1 MAKFAPITD
10 QNSCFV
16 VSTTH
21 LLYNPRRQD
30 IRLAQIQLLLAE
42 LDRIS
47 SNGRS
52 ANGKLQYLPSI
63 LTGDFNLEPH
73 SAPYML
79 LTNGKFSYEN
89 CLIKSLERCSNPS
102 SSSESVGKYFLP
114 PELDVTDHCQH
125 LPAKYTKLYH
135 SDKKVNDTVDVDASI
150 AFNRNAYPFSTGTL
164 RHKLHLS
171 TVYNAT
177 NDIASTFQDDW
188 ILVDYMFYSKI
199 YNSALDKCEE
209 GSLKLMATYE
219 LPTYED
225 CYTRIG
231 AIPNK
236 HLGSDHL
243 SLASKFILL
252 PTNDRV
258 GSSKSTKR

>member
-1 MAKFAPITD
+1 MNRNI
-10 QNSCFV
+10 CFV

-63 LTGDFNLEPH
+63 LTGDFNLQPH
-73 SAPYML
+73 TAPYML
-79 LTNGKFSYEN
+79 LTNGKFSYEH
-89 CLIKSLERCSNPS
+89 CLNRSLERCTDPS
-102 SSSESVGKYFLP
+102 QCVGKLFLP

-135 SDKKVNDTVDVDASI
+135 SDKGVNNIINSSI
-150 AFNRNAYPFSTGTL
+150 SVSNHRTAYPFGTGTL
-164 RHKLHLS
+164 RHKLHLC
-171 TVYNAT
+171 TVYNPT
-177 NDIASTFQDDW
+177 NDIASTYQDDW
-188 ILVDYMFYSKI
+188 ILVDYIFYTKM
-199 YNSALDKCEE
+199 YNSLRDKYEE
-209 GSLKLMATYE
+209 GPLKLLATYE
-219 LPTYED
+219 LPSYND
-225 CYTRIG
+225 CTRIG

-236 HLGSDHL
+236 YLGSDHL
-243 SLASKFILL
+243 SLAAKFFLL
-252 PTNDRV
+252 PTIDNDIDAATS
-258 GSSKSTKR
+258 GISNHQN